1 MSTPRPPAASPEPPP
16 DGPLAPRPAD
26 RDPEAS
32 RPARSEPPTPHPPHH
47 TPQAPHPARSEPTTP
62 RPPAKRPLSRRS
74 LSRLAL
80 AVPAATLAAPALAA
94 CGAPSGPPSRS
105 APLRVMAINHVWS
118 QAIKK
123 KLPEFEER
131 IGRRVSMQ
139 MLTADQL
146 ASSYNVK
153 LNASGTDVDVMM
165 VRALQEQLVF
175 GHNRWLAD
183 LTDRVEEDG
192 GFAWQDFQRSARD
205 VSLTEGKILSVPV
218 VTERPA
224 LYYRKDL
231 VGGRPPATLDDL
243 YATAREL
250 TRKSENFFGYVGRG
264 QRNGAVS
271 QWSSFLYSH
280 GGDFLKGGRSAIGS
294 PQALAAYRYY
304 GKLLHDAGPPGA
316 TNMSLEQ
323 AMPIFAQGKAAF
335 YIDADAIYS
344 SFLDPK
350 VSAVRDKVGFA
361 PFPAGPAGARPHNIP
376 SWSLGI
382 NAFSRLQD
390 DAWEFILWAASKE
403 MVAEVQKGGIP
414 GARTSAWQN
423 PRTLAAFPDDLAEA
437 MRLNAER
444 GIGYDRPRVLQVGR
458 ARDIVGRPLV
468 AGILGRPVDS
478 VVRDADAE
486 FADFLVRDNRH
497 KEA

>member
-1 MSTPRPPAASPEPPP
+1 MSTSRQSP
-16 DGPLAPRPAD
+16 
-26 RDPEAS
+26 
-32 RPARSEPPTPHPPHH
+32 
-47 TPQAPHPARSEPTTP
+47 
-62 RPPAKRPLSRRS
+62 SRRS
-74 LSRLAL
+74 FGRLA
-80 AVPAATLAAPALAA
+80 AGVAGAAGLAAISGCAP
-94 CGAPSGPPSRS
+94 GAGKPSRS
-105 APLRVMAINHVWS
+105 TPLRIMAINHVWS
-118 QAIKK
+118 QAIRRRTK
-123 KLPEFEER
+123 EFEER
-131 IGRRVSMQ
+131 IGRRVSMTL
-139 MLTADQL
+139 LTADQL

-175 GHNRWLAD
+175 AHNGWLTD
-183 LTDRVEEDG
+183 LTDRVKGDADFG
-192 GFAWQDFQRSARD
+192 WSDFQKAPRD
-205 VSLTEGKILSVPV
+205 ASVTSGKVLSVPV

-231 VGGRPPATLDDL
+231 VEDLGGPPKTLDAL
-243 YATAREL
+243 LHASLEL
-250 TRKSENFFGYVGRG
+250 TDRRKNFYGYVGRG

-280 GGDFLKGGRSAIGS
+280 GGDFVVEGKSAIGS
-294 PQALAAYRYY
+294 PEALAAYEYY
-304 GKLLHDAGPPGA
+304 GKLLAKAGPPGA

-350 VSAVRDKVGFA
+350 NSTVRETVGFA

-382 NAFSRLQD
+382 NRFSLLRD
-390 DAWEFILWAASKE
+390 DAWEFIRWASSPK
-403 MVAEVQKGGIP
+403 MVAALQADGIP
-414 GARTSAWQN
+414 GARASAWAD
-423 PRTLAAFPDDLAEA
+423 RKTLASFPPQLAEA
-437 MRLNAER
+437 MRVNAER
-444 GIGYDRPRVLQVGR
+444 GLGYDRPRVLQVGR

-468 AGILGRPVDS
+468 AGILGNRVEP

-497 KEA
+497 KES